1 MQKKWLVLVL
11 LIGTVLIILT
21 VIVQVLGI
29 VIVQVLG
36 IVVVVQ
42 DKVDLM
48 DPWQFEAAYGGVS
61 L

>member
-1 MQKKWLVLVL
+1 MQKKWLVLAL
-11 LIGTVLIILT
+11 LIGTVL
-21 VIVQVLGI
+21 VIVTV
-29 VIVQVLG
+29 VVQVLG